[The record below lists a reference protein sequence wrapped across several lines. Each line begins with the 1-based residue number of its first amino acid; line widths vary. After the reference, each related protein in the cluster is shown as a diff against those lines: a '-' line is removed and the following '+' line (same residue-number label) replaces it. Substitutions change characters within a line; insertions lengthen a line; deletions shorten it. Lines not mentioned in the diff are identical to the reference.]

1 MVLEPNPTTSNGPVF
16 EFSQRQTTERKRDER
31 ERERDEKRETRNE
44 KTLREREKAQV
55 PKKTKSEGSE
65 ARGSIKLYCLH
76 VHLAVC
82 AES

>member
-1 MVLEPNPTTSNGPVF
+1 MG
-16 EFSQRQTTERKRDER
+16 
-31 ERERDEKRETRNE
+31 
-44 KTLREREKAQV
+44 TLREREKAQV